1 MKKKRR
7 KKTKSDVGLG
17 CVSVDLPSTTPA
29 LRWSSKPF
37 MSGRIRRAYFV
48 VLISL
53 LFCIALPAMGQDQ
66 APPTAPPP
74 TPPPAPQSS
83 ESSSNKKHSHINDYL
98 IRGTIF
104 TDTALALSG
113 AKLRIRRAGEKKYRW
128 ESLTNSR
135 GEFAMRVPQG
145 AEYEI
150 LIQAKGFTDESR
162 PFDAKSGI
170 SESTVT
176 VQMKKAGGGKS

>member
-1 MKKKRR
+1 
-7 KKTKSDVGLG
+7 
-17 CVSVDLPSTTPA
+17 
-29 LRWSSKPF
+29 
-37 MSGRIRRAYFV
+37 MSGRIRRVNYLA
-48 VLISL
+48 LISL
-53 LFCIALPAMGQDQ
+53 FFCTAFSAIGQDQ
-66 APPTAPPP
+66 APSAAPPP
-74 TPPPAPQSS
+74 TPSPAPQGS
-83 ESSSNKKHSHINDYL
+83 ESSSKNKHSHINDYL

-104 TDTALALSG
+104 TDTALALPG

-128 ESLTNSR
+128 EGFTNSR

-170 SESTVT
+170 SESTLT